1 MARHRRHRSADIDDE
16 DLPKVKLT
24 RQALLEAVGLYRYV
38 LPYWFKFTVALLML
52 GFASVLG
59 LVFPAVVGKLVDG
72 TLATLTNKGVP
83 QEISWTQNI
92 DVIALALLGVL
103 ALQALCSFIQTYWFV
118 EVGERSLT
126 DLRRD
131 TYARLIRLPMA
142 FHTQRRVGELS
153 SRLAA
158 DLSQIQD
165 TLTGIVP
172 QFLRQAAIL
181 LGGSALLLWT
191 SPQL

>member
-1 MARHRRHRSADIDDE
+1 MKFAQGDHRRMARHRRHRSAEFDDE
-16 DLPKVKLT
+16 ELPKVKLT
-24 RQALLEAVGLYRYV
+24 RKTALEALGLYRYV
-38 LPYWFKFTVALLML
+38 LPYWLKFSVALLML
-52 GFASVLG
+52 GLASLLG

-72 TLATLTNKGVP
+72 TLAALTHKGTETP
-83 QEISWTQNI
+83 WQQNI
-92 DVIALALLGVL
+92 DVIALGLIGVL
-103 ALQALCSFIQTYWFV
+103 ALQAVCSFVQTYWFV

-158 DLSQIQD
+158 DLS
-165 TLTGIVP
+165 
-172 QFLRQAAIL
+172 
-181 LGGSALLLWT
+181 
-191 SPQL
+191 